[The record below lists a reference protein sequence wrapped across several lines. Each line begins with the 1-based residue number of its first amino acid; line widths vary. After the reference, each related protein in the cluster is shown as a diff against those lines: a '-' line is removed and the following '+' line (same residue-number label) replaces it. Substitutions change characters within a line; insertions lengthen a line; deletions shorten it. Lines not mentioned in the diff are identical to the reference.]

1 MNGDVAVVSP
11 IGTHHVRPAQ
21 QFVGQLAIASIAV
34 SLIVMGIKYAAYRV
48 TGSVALYSDALE
60 SVVNVITAIAALV
73 AIKIAQ
79 RPADRR
85 HPFGHHKAEYV
96 AVALEGALVFIAA
109 LMILAQAYAAFQTPR
124 ALEEPA
130 LGLMI
135 NTAATCINAAWARV
149 LIKQGRALMSPALV
163 ADGWHLVTDVAT
175 SIGVVAGLALSWATG
190 WTILDPL
197 MAALV
202 AVNILWAGWRII
214 SSSVSGLMD
223 ESVTADILAEIRR
236 LIASNADGALQ
247 VHDLRTRTAGPATFV
262 EFHLVV
268 PGRMT
273 VARSHEICDRIEAA
287 LHEKIDGAQIL
298 IHVEPEAEAK
308 TKGALII

>member
-1 MNGDVAVVSP
+1 M
-11 IGTHHVRPAQ
+11 GTAQ
-21 QFVGQLAIASIAV
+21 KTISQLAIASIAV
-34 SLIVMGIKYAAYRV
+34 AFVVMGIKYLAYYV

-60 SVVNVITAIAALV
+60 SVVNVVTAIAALI

-96 AVALEGALVFIAA
+96 AVALEGALIFIAA
-109 LMILAQAYAAFQTPR
+109 LMILQQAYWAIAAPR
-124 ALEEPA
+124 PLNQPA
-130 LGLMI
+130 LGL
-135 NTAATCINAAWARV
+135 TINAAATAINAFWAWV
-149 LIKQGRALMSPALV
+149 LISRGRSLKSPALA
-163 ADGWHLVTDVAT
+163 ADGWHLITDVAT
-175 SIGVVAGLALSWATG
+175 SLGVLAGLLLAWATG
-190 WTILDPL
+190 WAILDPL

-214 SSSVSGLMD
+214 TSSVSGLMD
-223 ESVTADILAEIRR
+223 ESVTAEILAEIRS

-247 VHDLRTRTAGPATFV
+247 IHDLRTRTAGPATFV

-268 PGRMT
+268 PGSMT
-273 VARSHEICDRIEAA
+273 VARSHEICDRIELA
-287 LHEKIDGAQIL
+287 LHETIGGAQIL

-308 TKGALII
+308 TKGAIVI